1 MRTTRQEELGK
12 RLVAMMRSGEERREE
27 LNTWELANIN
37 CKVKD
42 IIEDVKKEGSSSID
56 NQDIKDVRE
65 DGTLAEERMYN
76 MEDGELGMN
85 EVEESPDE
93 VENEGDNEVEDEVQN
108 EVEDEV
114 EDEVENKGDHEVE
127 NEEDNEVDMEE
138 SSSSA
143 GKVAEEEE
151 LETGVSLSL
160 TADDGT
166 AGFLINSHQCL

>member
-1 MRTTRQEELGK
+1 MRTPRQEELGK

-37 CKVKD
+37 CEVKD

-56 NQDIKDVRE
+56 NQDIKDIGE
-65 DGTLAEERMYN
+65 GGTVAEERMNN
-76 MEDGELGMN
+76 MEDGELGRN

-93 VENEGDNEVEDEVQN
+93 EENEVENEVENVVEDE
-108 EVEDEV
+108 EDIK
-114 EDEVENKGDHEVE
+114 VENEVE
-127 NEEDNEVDMEE
+127 NEEDNKVDMEE
-138 SSSSA
+138 SNSSA